1 MGAYPPHYA
10 LTLKGIIMSRQIF
23 ILIKVVLLM
32 FGSAQKA
39 VAESAYD
46 FSFSQVDGSMLN
58 LADFKGKVV
67 MVVNT
72 ASACG
77 FTDQYD
83 DMQALYEKYQDQ
95 GFVMLAVP
103 SNDFGSQ
110 EPLSGEKITEFC
122 EVNFNTTFTV
132 TDKVVVKG
140 DDAHPFYRWAAD
152 ELGTLAKPR
161 WNFHKYL
168 IDRNGNL
175 VNWFATPTKPTANK
189 VKQAV
194 EALL

>member
-1 MGAYPPHYA
+1 
-10 LTLKGIIMSRQIF
+10 MSRIF
-23 ILIKVVLLM
+23 LCVFKVIILMI
-32 FGSAQKA
+32 GSAKIA
-39 VAESAYD
+39 AAETAYD
-46 FSFSQVDGSMLN
+46 FSFDQVDGTSLA
-58 LADFKGKVV
+58 LADYRGKVV

-83 DMQALYEKYQDQ
+83 DMQSLYETYQDQ

-103 SNDFGSQ
+103 SNDFGNQ
-110 EPLSGEKITEFC
+110 EPLAGAKIKEFC
-122 EVNFNTTFTV
+122 EVNFSITFTV
-132 TDKVVVKG
+132 TDKTAVNG
-140 DDAHPFYRWAAD
+140 DKAHPFYQWATD

-168 IDRNGNL
+168 IDRNGKL
-175 VNWFATPTKPTANK
+175 VSWFATPTKPTSPKIKN
-189 VKQAV
+189 AV

>member
-1 MGAYPPHYA
+1 M
-10 LTLKGIIMSRQIF
+10 LRNIIIF
-23 ILIKVVLLM
+23 TYLVFMM
-32 FGSAQKA
+32 FGTAKTVSA
-39 VAESAYD
+39 ETAYD
-46 FSFSQVDGSMLN
+46 FSFPAIDGGSLN
-58 LADFKGKVV
+58 LADYQGKVV

-83 DMQALYEKYQDQ
+83 DMQTLYETYQDQ

-110 EPLSGEKITEFC
+110 EPLQGEKITEFC
-122 EVNFNTTFTV
+122 EVNFNTTFPI
-132 TDKVVVKG
+132 TDKAVVKG
-140 DDAHPFYRWAAD
+140 EDAHPFYQWAAG
-152 ELGTLAKPR
+152 ELGSLAKPR

-175 VNWFATPTKPTANK
+175 VNWFSTPTKPSSSK
-189 VKQAV
+189 VKKAV